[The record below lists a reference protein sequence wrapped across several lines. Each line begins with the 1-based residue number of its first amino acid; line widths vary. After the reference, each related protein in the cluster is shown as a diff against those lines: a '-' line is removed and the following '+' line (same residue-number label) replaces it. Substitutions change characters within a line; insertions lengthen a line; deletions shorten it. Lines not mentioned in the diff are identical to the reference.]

1 MGSQE
6 LESRQTAE
14 KIKYFF
20 VINPNAGRRRE
31 QKRLHANIVKAC
43 EAAGADFEIYDTE
56 CAGDGG
62 EYMISAV
69 NALLEGENADPGL
82 SLRFYFGGGD
92 GTVLESANAY
102 MALPEELRRSGRV
115 AVGILPVGT
124 GNDFLRNFGT
134 AKDFLNIDRQLAAEA
149 RDVDLIAYGGKYC
162 ANMFNIGFDC
172 QVVVRV
178 NHNHGKAFMT
188 KNLAYPLGV
197 VHTLRK
203 FPHTYLRVSFDN
215 GEEFKGKFLLTL
227 VSNGSY
233 CGGGFYA
240 ASKARP
246 DDGLL
251 DVLMVDPIT
260 RRQFIS
266 MVGKYKKGKLLGTK
280 LGDSISTLRKC
291 RSVTIESPE
300 ETDIC
305 VDGEVER
312 FTKVTMTNVPA
323 AFRFLVP

>member
-1 MGSQE
+1 M
-6 LESRQTAE
+6 ESRLTSV
-14 KIKYFF
+14 KTKYFF
-20 VINPNAGRRRE
+20 VINPYAGRRRE
-31 QKRLHANIVKAC
+31 QKRLHESIVKAC
-43 EAAGADFEIYDTE
+43 GAASADYEIYDTV
-56 CAGDGG
+56 CSGDGG
-62 EYMISAV
+62 EFMISAV
-69 NALLEGENADPGL
+69 NSLLEGENADPEL

-92 GTVLESANAY
+92 GTVFEAANAY
-102 MALPEELRRSGRV
+102 MALPEELRRSGRI
-115 AVGILPVGT
+115 AVGVLPVGT

-134 AKDFLNIDRQLAAEA
+134 AKDFLDIDRQLKAEA

-178 NHNHGKAFMT
+178 NKHHGKAFMT
-188 KNLAYPLGV
+188 KSLAYPLGV
-197 VHTLRK
+197 AHTLIK
-203 FPHTYLRVSFDN
+203 FPHTQLRIAYDN

-227 VSNGSY
+227 VANGSY
-233 CGGGFYA
+233 CGGGFDA
-240 ASKARP
+240 ASEARP
-246 DDGLL
+246 DDGIL

-280 LGDSISTLRKC
+280 LGDSVCTLRKC
-291 RSVTIESPE
+291 RYVTIEAPE

-305 VDGEVER
+305 VDGEIER
-312 FTKVTMTNVPA
+312 FTKLTMTSVPG